1 VLGPLNRMC
10 RAVLKIKKI
19 SYATFKNATLDTCR
33 ADTDRHACRA
43 VSLSYCFVSC
53 RALTREHDFR
63 TLIDT
68 QFVRSNDQLAD
79 IFTKG
84 LDPKPFEENIDK
96 LGLIDIYNTNLRGVI
111 KLE

>member
-1 VLGPLNRMC
+1 MC

-19 SYATFKNATLDTCR
+19 SHATFKNTTLDTCR
-33 ADTDRHACRA
+33 A
-43 VSLSYCFVSC
+43 VSLSCCFVSC
-53 RALTREHDFR
+53 CALTREHDFR

-68 QFVRSNDQLAD
+68 QFVRSNGQLAD

-96 LGLIDIYNTNLRGVI
+96 LGLIDIYNTNLRGSDKIRI
-111 KLE
+111 KSQNCN